1 MRVFLCM
8 RRPCFPSLSLIVHAA
23 VLGSVFVFIQQLFLP
38 FGLFFF
44 YFLYLQEERY
54 CFLWT
59 NTSIIY
65 NEKHFNCS
73 IFCHDLLIRGGAFF
87 GIWLHLYF
95 TYIIYS
101 GTNEWRRTFMCARTH
116 TQVSQAAFY
125 YQNTL
130 NCSIGLSIQMC
141 ISVNKTGF

>member
-1 MRVFLCM
+1 MESVRRWNVCFSVHAPPLLPFSLSH
-8 RRPCFPSLSLIVHAA
+8 RPCCCFRLGVCFYPAA
-23 VLGSVFVFIQQLFLP
+23 FSTFWFI
-38 FGLFFF
+38 FF

-101 GTNEWRRTFMCARTH
+101 GTNEWSAHLCVHAHTH
-116 TQVSQAAFY
+116 RSHRQLFTIKI
-125 YQNTL
+125 L
-130 NCSIGLSIQMC
+130 
-141 ISVNKTGF
+141 